1 MEHNWLL
8 YIAVFACAFGVSLV
22 GTPYA
27 KKLSVKVGAIDYP
40 RKRGMHKEPIPRMGG
55 VAIFFGFLV
64 AFGIAVIFMSELRS
78 RQAVGLVLGAIIIL
92 ASGMIDDIYSLKPRY
107 KLITQFIA
115 ALVVVL
121 TGTRLNIH
129 MPPISGYINA
139 FSIPLTMLWIM
150 GMTNAVNYIDGLDG
164 LAAGVSTIAALCL
177 TALCVITGSP
187 VAVVLS
193 AAVAGSCMGFLPRNF
208 SPAEVIMGDTGALFL
223 GYVLAVTSIIGLFKG
238 YAVLAVL
245 TAFFALSL
253 PIFDIVFATLR
264 RMIRRYSITDADDA
278 KGHIH
283 YRLMASGFT
292 TRQSVFILYALSTV
306 SAILAVVIAVE
317 NIWALIITIVGLA
330 IMLVTIYMYRKRI

>member
-1 MEHNWLL
+1 M
-8 YIAVFACAFGVSLV
+8 FACAFGVSLV

-115 ALVVVL
+115 SLVVVL

-306 SAILAVVIAVE
+306 SAILAVVIAIE
-317 NIWALIITIVGLA
+317 NIWALIITIVGLG